1 MAGNT
6 PTHLYGIGT
15 GDLQLVCREETSR
28 GWEPAFEAVSA
39 GIPSSNGTMIGYGF
53 RKADSKYSQFGN
65 DMIRGHYVGLT
76 VLVDQLACI
85 FVVLSLRPGTSKHSS
100 SK

>member
-1 MAGNT
+1 MALGLATSNLFAEKRLAVAGN
-6 PTHLYGIGT
+6 L
-15 GDLQLVCREETSR
+15 LLR
-28 GWEPAFEAVSA
+28 AVSA

-65 DMIRGHYVGLT
+65 DMIWGHYVGLT
-76 VLVDQLACI
+76 VLVDQLACL

>member
-1 MAGNT
+1 MASST
-6 PTHLYGIGT
+6 PAHLYGTGT

-39 GIPSSNGTMIGYGF
+39 GIPSSNCTMIGYGF
-53 RKADSKYSQFGN
+53 RKADSKYSQFGSG
-65 DMIRGHYVGLT
+65 MIRCNYIGLT
-76 VLVDQLACI
+76 ILIDQLACI
-85 FVVLSLRPGTSKHSS
+85 FVVLSLRLGTSKHSS